1 MKQKTNKMLIF
12 TSLAA
17 YFTYF
22 IHGIGV
28 YPGAVQTGVCSCLG
42 CEALGRWHSGCKY
55 GSICNCSTWT
65 GTSDFLPF
73 SGLCLTNTEEN

>member
-22 IHGIGV
+22 IHGFFQAEDGIRD
-28 YPGAVQTGVCSCLG
+28 A
-42 CEALGRWHSGCKY
+42 
-55 GSICNCSTWT
+55 
-65 GTSDFLPF
+65 
-73 SGLCLTNTEEN
+73 

>member
-22 IHGIGV
+22 IHGIGASILGQ
-28 YPGAVQTGVCSCLG
+28 YKPEFAAAWGAKPLARSEERRVGKECRS
-42 CEALGRWHSGCKY
+42 RWSPYH
-55 GSICNCSTWT
+55 
-65 GTSDFLPF
+65 
-73 SGLCLTNTEEN
+73 

>member
-22 IHGIGV
+22 IHGIGASILGQ
-28 YPGAVQTGVCSCLG
+28 YKPEFAAAWGAKP
-42 CEALGRWHSGCKY
+42 GRWHTGCKY
-55 GSICNCSTWT
+55 GRICNCSPWT
-65 GTSDFLPF
+65 GTSDFPSFLR
-73 SGLCLTNTEEN
+73 SSV

>member
-22 IHGIGV
+22 IHGIGASILGQ
-28 YPGAVQTGVCSCLG
+28 YKPEFAACLG
-42 CEALGRWHSGCKY
+42 VRSPWADWHPGCKY

-65 GTSDFLPF
+65 GASDFSSFLR
-73 SGLCLTNTEEN
+73 SSV

>member
-22 IHGIGV
+22 IHGIGASILGQ
-28 YPGAVQTGVCSCLG
+28 YKPEFAAAWGAKPLADGTL
-42 CEALGRWHSGCKY
+42 GCKY

-65 GTSDFLPF
+65 GASDFSSFLR
-73 SGLCLTNTEEN
+73 SSV

>member
-22 IHGIGV
+22 IHGSVLLSWGSTNRSLQLPGV
-28 YPGAVQTGVCSCLG
+28 RIPWPMAH
-42 CEALGRWHSGCKY
+42 WM
-55 GSICNCSTWT
+55 
-65 GTSDFLPF
+65 
-73 SGLCLTNTEEN
+73 